1 MGGVLG
7 VVGSVIGGIGQ
18 SRAANSARDAQLGA
32 LNRANDQAVDWRNQ
46 MQGLYNPYQQMGW
59 GATQALQSLAFN
71 PSYWGGYG
79 GFNSTASQAA
89 PSLGGFNWQQP
100 TAQPQQ
106 GQVPLQGGGFAPRGT
121 QFQQPDQP
129 GGMPQQMGPMSG
141 LGGGFRGAGMEQG
154 GPAMGQPVMDTG
166 GMARGGLGQ
175 SEPMPGGQPTPY
187 GGTLGMGGG
196 LGTSQ
201 DGFMPRGSGTQEIG
215 PPVGRGGGGSIQ
227 PVETGM
233 PPTGG
238 FNPQLP
244 MTPGADVR
252 PPQST
257 GPNWGGAYAGS
268 YYNQAAGMGGD
279 INANIAAGQRSWT
292 PQEVIDDPGYS
303 FAMKAAQDAVGQQMA
318 AQGSSGSGGAARY
331 AGDVAGQVASKYYGD
346 AWNRMQQDRGFW
358 AGRADQA
365 FNQDMAKAQFGLGA
379 GQQGFNQWLQA
390 QGLGLQ
396 RDQFGWQ
403 QTTGNRDYDMALR
416 NQQLGLLGQLSGL
429 GYGALNQYAG
439 QGTGIMSGIGQNIV
453 GMGNAQ
459 AASEAARGQAWGNFG
474 NSLSNIGAFGVGNNL
489 FGMWGME
496 PKKG

>member
-46 MQGLYNPYQQMGW
+46 LQGMYNPYQNLGF

-79 GFNSTASQAA
+79 GFNSTAGQAA
-89 PSLGGFNWQQP
+89 PSLGGFMQQQP

-106 GQVPLQGGGFAPRGT
+106 GQVPLQGGGFAQRPGT
-121 QFQQPDQP
+121 QYQSPEPIQ
-129 GGMPQQMGPMSG
+129 GGFNPAPMEMNAAGPMSG
-141 LGGGFRGAGMEQG
+141 LGSPRGAGMQTG
-154 GPAMGQPVMDTG
+154 GPAMGQPVSDDPRFAM
-166 GMARGGLGQ
+166 
-175 SEPMPGGQPTPY
+175 
-187 GGTLGMGGG
+187 GG
-196 LGTSQ
+196 LGTTEMPGGGMGAAP
-201 DGFMPRGSGTQEIG
+201 DGMHRGAGMQEGG
-215 PPVGRGGGGSIQ
+215 PARPGLSGGGSIQ
-227 PVETGM
+227 PVETRM

-244 MTPGADVR
+244 MTPGANVT
-252 PPQST
+252 PPAST
-257 GPNWGGAYAGS
+257 GPNWGGAYANS
-268 YYNQAAGMGGD
+268 YYGQAAGMPGD
-279 INANIAAGQRSWT
+279 INANIAAGNKSWT
-292 PQEVIDDPGYS
+292 PQEVIDDPGYG
-303 FAMKAAQDAVGQQMA
+303 FAMKAAQDAMGQQMA

-365 FNQDMAKAQFGLGA
+365 FNQDMMKAQFGLGA

-396 RDQFGWQ
+396 RDQLGWQ

-416 NQQLGLLGQLSGL
+416 NQQLGLLGSLSGL
-429 GYGALNQYAG
+429 GFNALNQYAG
-439 QGTGIMSGIGQNIV
+439 QGTGIQQGIGSNIV

-459 AASEAARGQAWGNFG
+459 SASEAAKGQAWGNFG
-474 NSLSNIGAFGVGNNL
+474 NTLGNIGSFGVGNDL
-489 FGMWGME
+489 FGMWGMQ
-496 PKKG
+496 PKGKG